1 MATTITGIGQVKVLS
16 NLDTYNHTALLNSMY
31 TVQVDLSEQPPTGCS
46 ITIQQNG
53 STKATS
59 ATPSNTQLNMKL
71 GVVLNCAAS
80 DVISVIIAS
89 SNTAES
95 APNQIK
101 AILKITPGIV

>member
-1 MATTITGIGQVKVLS
+1 MATTITGIGTVKVLS
-16 NLDTYNHTALLNSMY
+16 NLDTYNHTTTLASMY
-31 TVQVDLSEQPPTGCS
+31 NVQVDLSEQPPTGCS

-59 ATPSNTQLNMKL
+59 ATPGATQLNMKL
-71 GVVLNCAAS
+71 GVLLNCAIG
-80 DVISVIIAS
+80 DVISVILAS

-101 AILKITPGIV
+101 AILKITPGTI